1 MTITEIRQILES
13 PYNRKVWK
21 GFLQTQFTNNKLNA
35 EDRVISLS
43 DKTLSKQCLSMGN
56 YEINEYTKIGIFEVE
71 LNEKVRITRN
81 RVALRNLIKDLTKQ
95 VAGAMVVFVQGD
107 KWRFSYISKR
117 KVKNKETNE
126 IQDKETAP
134 KRYTY
139 LFGKGEKA
147 LTAAIRFDKL
157 IQKQQEN
164 IFQFL
169 SLADFEEA
177 FSVEKL
183 SKEFFKNYR
192 DTYEDFVQFLTGKRY
207 GKKGNKYVEQLMHQP
222 DRQLTALFNRD
233 EKQARDFCKRM
244 MGRIVFLY
252 FIQKKGWLAVAQGQ
266 KWGEGNPDYLYDLF
280 KKSKHKDD
288 FYFQELVPLF
298 FKTLNNP
305 DSEKNSHNLRF
316 PYLNGGL
323 FDDIQDR
330 KYNKL
335 HLPEHIFQN
344 LFETFNNYN
353 FTIYEDAPD
362 EQTVAVDPE
371 MLGHIFENLLED
383 NKDKGAFY
391 TPKEIVHYMCKESL
405 KAYII
410 SNDEKQYSN
419 NELANRT
426 IDRIIQ
432 QQELESDEKQ
442 YAEKNAFKIIDALEQ
457 VKICDP
463 AIGSGAFPMGLL
475 QEIFNAQ
482 IYLQEL
488 KGFKKGVSDA
498 DIKRHIIEESIY
510 GVDIDAGAVDIARL
524 RFWLSLVV
532 DEQEPQPLPNLDFKI
547 ICANTL
553 IPSGYDKFIDLAEK
567 TQTPTLLRMDGEIQ
581 KLQSIR
587 DDYFTAKKKE
597 VKKELQEKFED
608 TKAYILSEFES
619 LRKTWNLGEFIDKIG
634 EWHPFNFEAL
644 PCSWFDAWWMFGVKD
659 GFDIVIGNPPY
670 VQLQKDGGK
679 LAKLYQPYQYDT
691 FERTGDIYSLF
702 YERGVQHLNEKG
714 ILCYITSNKWM
725 RANYGASTRK
735 FFAEK
740 THPLLLIDF
749 GNVQV
754 FDTATVDTNIFI
766 LQNKPKANKHES
778 KEALAVRINND
789 FNIEDQSL
797 QKYVLSNSYKLSSL
811 NHNAWVVGERD
822 IYNIKEFVEQQGTP
836 LNKWD
841 IVINYGLKTGLNE
854 AFIIS
859 GAEKDKLIQVHESSE
874 QVLKPILR
882 GKDISSW
889 YPEFADLWLV
899 YIPWHFPLH
908 EDSSIVG
915 STPKAE
921 PEFRKHYPAI
931 YNHLLKFK
939 RELSARNQAEIGIRY
954 EWFALQRFGSNY
966 WKDFEKPKIIYPNMT
981 KYMPFVYDEKD
992 NFYSNDKSFILLGK
1006 HLKYL
1011 TCFFNSKLF
1020 KYCFSDNFP
1029 ELQGGTRELRKVF
1042 FDKIPVKQIS
1052 DEQEKSFAKIVDYL
1066 VALKKENSQEPTDQ
1080 LMFIYFEQIA
1090 NALVF
1095 ELYFKEAF
1103 KNMNLEIAK
1112 YIRDLPDLNEKEK
1125 ALHQLRKIY
1134 VSINQDNHKVKQS
1147 LFSMLS
1153 IPQIELIMNSIEI

>member
-35 EDRVISLS
+35 EDRVISFS
-43 DKTLSKQCLSMGN
+43 DKTLSKQCLSLGN

-71 LNEKVRITRN
+71 LNAKVNITRN

-107 KWRFSYISKR
+107 KWRFSYISKQ

-157 IQKQQEN
+157 IKKQQEN
-164 IFQFL
+164 IYQFL
-169 SLADFEEA
+169 SLDDFEEA

-183 SKEFFKNYR
+183 SKEFFKNYKG
-192 DTYEDFVQFLTGKRY
+192 TYEDFVQFLTGKRY
-207 GKKGNKYVEQLMHQP
+207 GKKGNKYVEQIIHEP
-222 DRQLTALFNRD
+222 DWQMIALFGGKD
-233 EKQARDFCKRM
+233 EKAEKQARDFCKRM

-252 FIQKKGWLAVAQGQ
+252 FIQKKGWLAVAQGK

-280 KKSKHKDD
+280 KKSKYKDD

-305 DSEKNSHNLRF
+305 DSENSSHTLRF

-323 FDDIQDR
+323 FDDSQDR
-330 KYNKL
+330 IYNKL

-362 EQTVAVDPE
+362 EHTVAVDPE

-405 KAYII
+405 KAYLFAHDEQHFAN
-410 SNDEKQYSN
+410 ND
-419 NELANRT
+419 LARQT
-426 IDRIIQ
+426 IDKIIQ
-432 QQELESDEKQ
+432 QQELESEEKQ
-442 YAEKNAFKIIDALEQ
+442 FAEKNAFKIIDALEQ

-475 QEIFNAQ
+475 QEIFNTQ

-498 DIKRHIIEESIY
+498 DIKKHIIEESIY

-532 DEQEPQPLPNLDFKI
+532 DEQVPQPLPNLDFKI
-547 ICANTL
+547 LCANTL
-553 IPSGYDKFIDLAEK
+553 IPL
-567 TQTPTLLRMDGEIQ
+567 GEI
-581 KLQSIR
+581 KSW
-587 DDYFTAKKKE
+587 DMDAKASMA
-597 VKKELQEKFED
+597 VKELAKIRHDFFNVSSEEKLKLERQFKKVQTDLLSWRELA
-608 TKAYILSEFES
+608 TKDNYEFYS
-619 LRKTWNLGEFIDKIG
+619 KLYGFN
-634 EWHPFNFEAL
+634 PFDFQTA
-644 PCSWFDAWWMFGVKD
+644 PCSWFDAWWMFGIKD

-679 LAKLYQPYQYDT
+679 LAKLYQLYQYDT

-702 YERGVQHLNEKG
+702 YERGVQLLNDKG

-766 LQNKPKANKHES
+766 LKNKPKARTHEPT
-778 KEALAVRINND
+778 EFMAVRINND
-789 FNIEDQSL
+789 FDLADRSINA
-797 QKYVLSNSYKLSSL
+797 YVLNNKYSL
-811 NHNAWVVGERD
+811 TSINHNAWVIGEKD
-822 IYNIKEFVEQQGTP
+822 IYDIKDFVEQQGT
-836 LNKWD
+836 LLTKWD

-854 AFIIS
+854 AFIIT
-859 GAEKDKLIQVHESSE
+859 GDEKEKLIQEHESSE
-874 QVLKPILR
+874 KVLKPILR

-915 STPKAE
+915 ATPKAE
-921 PEFRKHYPAI
+921 PEFKKHYPAI
-931 YNHLLKFK
+931 YNHLLKYK
-939 RELSARNQAEIGIRY
+939 KELSARNQAEIGIRY
-954 EWFALQRFGSNY
+954 EWYALQRFGSNY
-966 WKDFEKPKIIYPNMT
+966 CKDFEKPKIIYPNMT

-992 NFYSNDKSFILLGK
+992 HFYSNDKCFILLGK

-1042 FDKIPVKQIS
+1042 FDKIPVKQIT
-1052 DEQEKSFAKIVDYL
+1052 DEQEIPFAKMVDYL

-1080 LMFIYFEQIA
+1080 FMFIYFEQIA

-1095 ELYFKEAF
+1095 ELYFKEVF
-1103 KNMNLEIAK
+1103 KKMKLEIAK
-1112 YIRDLPDLNEKEK
+1112 HISELHDLNEKEK
-1125 ALHQLRKIY
+1125 TLHQLRKIY
-1134 VSINQDNHKVKQS
+1134 VSINQDNHAVKQS

-1153 IPQIELIMNSIEI
+1153 IPQIELIMNSVEI

>member
-13 PYNRKVWK
+13 PYDRKVWK

-35 EDRVISLS
+35 EDRLISLS
-43 DKTLSKQCLSMGN
+43 NKTLSKQCLSLGN
-56 YEINEYTKIGIFEVE
+56 YEINEYTKIGIFEIE
-71 LNEKVRITRN
+71 LNEKVNITRN
-81 RVALRNLIKDLTKQ
+81 RVSLRNLIKDLTKQ

-117 KVKNKETNE
+117 KIKNKDTNE

-157 IQKQQEN
+157 IQKQREN
-164 IFQFL
+164 IFQYL
-169 SLADFEEA
+169 SLDDFEEA

-183 SKEFFKNYR
+183 SKEFFKNYKN
-192 DTYEDFVQFLTGKRY
+192 TYDDFVQFLTGKRY
-207 GKKGNKYVEQLMHQP
+207 GKKGNKYVEQVIHEP
-222 DRQLTALFNRD
+222 DWQLTALFIKD

-252 FIQKKGWLAVAQGQ
+252 FIQKKGWLAVAQGK
-266 KWGEGNPDYLYDLF
+266 KWGEGNPDYLYNLF

-305 DSEKNSHNLRF
+305 DSEKSSHKLRF

-323 FDDIQDR
+323 FDDSQDS

-362 EQTVAVDPE
+362 EHTVAVDPE

-405 KAYII
+405 KAYLYAY
-410 SNDEKQYSN
+410 DEKNFAN
-419 NELANRT
+419 NELTKRS
-426 IDRIIQ
+426 IDKIIQ
-432 QQELESDEKQ
+432 QQELNSEEKQ
-442 YAEKNAFKIIDALEQ
+442 FAEKNAFKIIDAFEQ

-498 DIKRHIIEESIY
+498 DIKKHIIEESIY

-532 DEQEPQPLPNLDFKI
+532 DENEPQPLPNLDFKI

-553 IPSGYDKFIDLAEK
+553 IPTSYDKFLDLAEK

-587 DDYFTAKKKE
+587 DDYFI
-597 VKKELQEKFED
+597 VKNRDDKNELQGKFEN
-608 TKAYILSEFES
+608 TKAYILSEFKS
-619 LRKTWNLGEFIDKIG
+619 LRNTYNLGDFIDKIG

-644 PCSWFDAWWMFGVKD
+644 PCSWFDTWWMFGVKD

-679 LAKLYQPYQYDT
+679 LAKLYQPHKYDT

-702 YERGVQHLNEKG
+702 YERGVQLLNDKG

-754 FDTATVDTNIFI
+754 FDTATVDTNILI

-797 QKYVLSNSYKLSSL
+797 QEYVISNGYTLSSL
-811 NHNAWVVGERD
+811 NHNAWVVGEKD
-822 IYNIKEFVEQQGTP
+822 TYNIKEIVEQQGIP
-836 LNKWD
+836 LNDWN
-841 IVINYGLKTGLNE
+841 IQINYGVKTGFND
-854 AFIIS
+854 AFIIPNDVKQKIILDDPNS
-859 GAEKDKLIQVHESSE
+859 EKI
-874 QVLKPILR
+874 LKKVLR
-882 GKDISSW
+882 GKDISAW
-889 YPEFADLWLV
+889 YPDYAGYWL
-899 YIPWHFPLH
+899 ISTFP
-908 EDSSIVG
+908 SITVDIDKYQG
-915 STPKAE
+915 IK
-921 PEFRKHYPAI
+921 
-931 YNHLLKFK
+931 NHLLSFGKNRLEQDGNGRK
-939 RELSARNQAEIGIRY
+939 KTGNK
-954 EWFALQRFGSNY
+954 WFETQDQISY
-966 WKDFEKPKIIYPNMT
+966 WENFESQKIIYPNMT
-981 KYMPFVYDEKD
+981 KYLPFVYDEGD
-992 NFYSNDKSFILLGK
+992 NFYSNDKSFILSGK
-1006 HLKYL
+1006 NLKYL

-1042 FDKIPVKQIS
+1042 FDKIPVKQIT
-1052 DEQEKSFAKIVDYL
+1052 DEQEIPFAKMVDYL
-1066 VALKKENSQEPTDQ
+1066 VALKKENSQESTDQ
-1080 LMFIYFEQIA
+1080 LMFIYFEQLA

-1095 ELYFKEAF
+1095 ELYFKDEF
-1103 KNMNLEIAK
+1103 QKMNLEIAK
-1112 YIRDLPDLNEKEK
+1112 FISVLPDLDGKEK
-1125 ALHQLRKIY
+1125 ALHNLRKIY
-1134 VSINQDNHKVKQS
+1134 ITINQDNHKVKQS

-1153 IPQIELIMNSIEI
+1153 IPQIELIMNSVEI

>member
-13 PYNRKVWK
+13 PYDRKVWK

-43 DKTLSKQCLSMGN
+43 DKTLSKQCFSLGN
-56 YEINEYTKIGIFEVE
+56 YEIGEYTKIGIFEVE
-71 LNEKVRITRN
+71 LNEKVNITRN

-117 KVKNKETNE
+117 KVKNAATNE

-157 IQKQQEN
+157 IQKQREN
-164 IFQFL
+164 IFQYL
-169 SLADFEEA
+169 SLDDFEEA

-183 SKEFFKNYR
+183 SKEFFKNYK

-207 GKKGNKYVEQLMHQP
+207 GKKGNKYVEHVIHQP
-222 DRQLTALFNRD
+222 DWQLTALFNKD

-252 FIQKKGWLAVAQGQ
+252 FIQKKGWLAVAEGK

-305 DSEKNSHNLRF
+305 DSEKSSHSLRF

-323 FDDIQDR
+323 FDDSQDR

-362 EQTVAVDPE
+362 EHTVAVDPE

-405 KAYII
+405 KAYLYAY
-410 SNDEKQYSN
+410 DEHNFAN
-419 NELANRT
+419 NELAKRS
-426 IDRIIQ
+426 IDKIIQ
-432 QQELESDEKQ
+432 QQELNNEEKQ
-442 YAEKNAFKIIDALEQ
+442 FAEKNAFKIIDAFEQ

-498 DIKRHIIEESIY
+498 DIKKHIIEESIY

-553 IPSGYDKFIDLAEK
+553 IPL
-567 TQTPTLLRMDGEIQ
+567 GEI
-581 KLQSIR
+581 KSW
-587 DDYFTAKKKE
+587 DMDAKASLA
-597 VKKELQEKFED
+597 VKELAKIRHDFFNVSSEEKLKLERQFKKVQTDLLSWRELA
-608 TKAYILSEFES
+608 TKDNYEFYTK
-619 LRKTWNLGEFIDKIG
+619 LYGFN
-634 EWHPFNFEAL
+634 PFDFQTA

-679 LAKLYQPYQYDT
+679 LAKLYQPYKYDT

-702 YERGVQHLNEKG
+702 YERGVQLLNDKG

-754 FDTATVDTNIFI
+754 FDTATVDTNILI

-797 QKYVLSNSYKLSSL
+797 QDYVISNGYNLSSL
-811 NHNAWVVGERD
+811 NHNAWVVGEKD
-822 IYNIKEFVEQQGTP
+822 IFDIKEFVENQGVP
-836 LNKWD
+836 LYNWD
-841 IVINYGLKTGLNE
+841 IRINYGLKTGFNE

-859 GAEKDKLIQVHESSE
+859 GEEKERLISLDDKSSE
-874 QVLKPILR
+874 VLKPILR
-882 GKDISSW
+882 GKDIS
-889 YPEFADLWLV
+889 F
-899 YIPWHFPLH
+899 
-908 EDSSIVG
+908 
-915 STPKAE
+915 
-921 PEFRKHYPAI
+921 
-931 YNHLLKFK
+931 
-939 RELSARNQAEIGIRY
+939 
-954 EWFALQRFGSNY
+954 
-966 WKDFEKPKIIYPNMT
+966 
-981 KYMPFVYDEKD
+981 
-992 NFYSNDKSFILLGK
+992 
-1006 HLKYL
+1006 
-1011 TCFFNSKLF
+1011 C
-1020 KYCFSDNFP
+1020 
-1029 ELQGGTRELRKVF
+1029 
-1042 FDKIPVKQIS
+1042 
-1052 DEQEKSFAKIVDYL
+1052 
-1066 VALKKENSQEPTDQ
+1066 
-1080 LMFIYFEQIA
+1080 
-1090 NALVF
+1090 
-1095 ELYFKEAF
+1095 
-1103 KNMNLEIAK
+1103 
-1112 YIRDLPDLNEKEK
+1112 
-1125 ALHQLRKIY
+1125 
-1134 VSINQDNHKVKQS
+1134 
-1147 LFSMLS
+1147 
-1153 IPQIELIMNSIEI
+1153 

>member
-1 MTITEIRQILES
+1 MTVTEIRNILES
-13 PYNRKVWK
+13 PYDRKVWK
-21 GFLQTQFTNNKLNA
+21 GFLKTQFTNNKLNA
-35 EDRVISLS
+35 EDRIISLS
-43 DKTLSKQCLSMGN
+43 DKILSKQCLSLGN

-71 LNEKVRITRN
+71 LNEKVNITRN

-95 VAGAMVVFVQGD
+95 VAGAMVVFVQGE
-107 KWRFSYISKR
+107 KWRFSYVSKR
-117 KVKNKETNE
+117 KVKDKDTNE
-126 IQDKETAP
+126 IQEKETAP

-139 LFGKGEKA
+139 LFGKNEKA
-147 LTAAIRFDKL
+147 LTAAIRFDRL
-157 IQKQQEN
+157 IQKQRQD
-164 IFQFL
+164 IFHFL
-169 SLADFEEA
+169 STDDFEEA

-183 SKEFFKNYR
+183 SKEFFSKYKEA
-192 DTYEDFVQFLTGKRY
+192 YEDFVQFLTGKRY
-207 GKKGNKYVEQLMHQP
+207 GKKGNKYVEQTIHEP
-222 DRQLTALFNRD
+222 DWQLTALFNKD

-252 FIQKKGWLAVAQGQ
+252 FIQKKGWLAVAQGK

-280 KKSKHKDD
+280 KKSRHKDD
-288 FYFQELVPLF
+288 FYHHELVPLF
-298 FKTLNNP
+298 FKTLNNI
-305 DSEKNSHNLRF
+305 DSENQSNSLRF

-323 FDDIQDR
+323 FDDSQDK

-335 HLPEHIFQN
+335 QLPEHIFQN

-362 EQTVAVDPE
+362 EHTVAVDPE

-405 KAYII
+405 KAYLFAH
-410 SNDEKQYSN
+410 DEQQFANSD
-419 NELANRT
+419 LAKRT
-426 IDRIIQ
+426 IDKIIQ
-432 QQELESDEKQ
+432 QLELTDEEKQ
-442 YAEKNAFKIIDALEQ
+442 FAEKNAYKIIDALEQ

-498 DIKRHIIEESIY
+498 DIKKHIIEESIY

-547 ICANTL
+547 VCANTL
-553 IPSGYDKFIDLAEK
+553 VPLGSLQEYDMEGKAA
-567 TQTPTLLRMDGEIQ
+567 Q
-581 KLQSIR
+581 
-587 DDYFTAKKKE
+587 A
-597 VKKELQEKFED
+597 VKELEALRHDFFNVSSDNKLRLERQFKKIQTDLLSLRELSTTKNFEIYTKLYEFNPFED
-608 TKAYILSEFES
+608 T
-619 LRKTWNLGEFIDKIG
+619 
-634 EWHPFNFEAL
+634 
-644 PCSWFDAWWMFGVKD
+644 PCSWFDAWWMFGIKQ

-679 LAKLYQPYQYDT
+679 LAKLYQTFKYET

-702 YERGVQHLNEKG
+702 YERGVQLLSETG
-714 ILCYITSNKWM
+714 ILCFITSNKWM
-725 RANYGASTRK
+725 RANYGASTRQ

-740 THPLLLIDF
+740 TYPLLLIDF

-754 FDTATVDTNIFI
+754 FDTATVDTNILL
-766 LQNKPKANKHES
+766 LQNKPKARVYAN

-789 FNIEDQSL
+789 FNLDDESL
-797 QKYVLSNSYKLSSL
+797 QEYVLKNGYKLSSL
-811 NHNAWVVGERD
+811 SHNAWVVGERD
-822 IYNIKEFVEQQGTP
+822 IYDIKAFVEQQGVP
-836 LNKWD
+836 LAQWD
-841 IVINYGLKTGLNE
+841 IVINYGLKTGLND
-854 AFIIS
+854 AFIINR
-859 GAEKDKLIQVHESSE
+859 ELKDKLISE
-874 QVLKPILR
+874 DEKSREVLKPILR

-889 YPEFADLWLV
+889 YPDFADLWLV

-908 EDSSIVG
+908 EDTSIVG
-915 STPKAE
+915 ATNKAE
-921 PEFRKHYPAI
+921 PEFKKRYPAI
-931 YNHLLKFK
+931 YNHLLKYK
-939 RELSARNQAEIGIRY
+939 SELSARNQAEVGVRY

-981 KYMPFVYDEKD
+981 KYMPFVYDEND
-992 NFYSNDKSFILLGK
+992 NFYSNDKSFILLGV

-1011 TCFFNSKLF
+1011 VCFFNSKLF

-1042 FDKIPVKQIS
+1042 FDKIPVKQIA
-1052 DEQEKSFAKIVDYL
+1052 DEKEKPFAKMVDYL
-1066 VALKKENSQEPTDQ
+1066 VAFKKENSSEPTDQ
-1080 LMFIYFEQIA
+1080 FIFIYFEQIV
-1090 NALVF
+1090 NALIF
-1095 ELYFKEAF
+1095 ELYFKADFEQR
-1103 KNMNLEIAK
+1103 KLSIAK
-1112 YIRDLPDLNEKEK
+1112 YVAELPSLNQLEKPI
-1125 ALHQLRKIY
+1125 HQLRKIY
-1134 VSINQDNHKVKQS
+1134 VDINRDNHPIKDAV
-1147 LFSMLS
+1147 FNMLA
-1153 IPQIELIMNSIEI
+1153 IPQIELIMNSK

>member
-1 MTITEIRQILES
+1 MTVSEIRHILES
-13 PYNRKVWK
+13 PYDRKVWK

-43 DKTLSKQCLSMGN
+43 DKTLSKQCLSLGN

-71 LNEKVRITRN
+71 LNEKVNITRN
-81 RVALRNLIKDLTKQ
+81 RVALRNLLKDLTKQ

-117 KVKNKETNE
+117 KVKNTATNE

-139 LFGKGEKA
+139 LFGKNEKA

-169 SLADFEEA
+169 TLDDFEEA

-183 SKEFFKNYR
+183 SKEFFKNYKEA
-192 DTYEDFVQFLTGKRY
+192 YEDFVQFLTGKRY
-207 GKKGNKYVEQLMHQP
+207 GKKGNKYVEQVIHEP
-222 DRQLTALFNRD
+222 DWQLTALFNKD

-252 FIQKKGWLAVAQGQ
+252 FIQKKGWLAVAKGK

-280 KKSKHKDD
+280 TKSKHKED
-288 FYFQELVPLF
+288 FYHQELVPLF
-298 FKTLNNP
+298 FRTLSNP
-305 DSEKNSHNLRF
+305 DYEKANNDFRF

-323 FDDIQDR
+323 FDDSQDR

-335 HLPEHIFQN
+335 YMPERIFKH

-362 EQTVAVDPE
+362 EHTVAVDPE

-405 KAYII
+405 KAYLFAQ
-410 SNDEKQYSN
+410 DENHFGN
-419 NELANRT
+419 NELAKQA
-426 IDRIIQ
+426 IDKIIQ
-432 QQELESDEKQ
+432 QQELNDDEKQ
-442 YAEKNAFKIIDALEQ
+442 FAEKNAYKIIGALEQ
-457 VKICDP
+457 VKVCDP

-475 QEIFNAQ
+475 QEIFNAL

-498 DIKRHIIEESIY
+498 DIKKHIIEESIY
-510 GVDIDAGAVDIARL
+510 GVDIDSGAVDIARL

-532 DEQEPQPLPNLDFKI
+532 DEPEPQPLPNLDFKI

-553 IPSGYDKFIDLAEK
+553 IPLGKINELDMDAKASLAVKELEK
-567 TQTPTLLRMDGEIQ
+567 IRHDFFSVSSEE
-581 KLQSIR
+581 KLQLER
-587 DDYFTAKKKE
+587 RFKK
-597 VKKELQEKFED
+597 VQNDLLS
-608 TKAYILSEFES
+608 LSE
-619 LRKTWNLGEFIDKIG
+619 LATKDNYEFYTKLWG
-634 EWHPFNFEAL
+634 FNPFDFQAA
-644 PCSWFDAWWMFGVKD
+644 PCGWFDPWWMFGVKD

-679 LAKLYQPYQYDT
+679 LAKLYQSIKYDT

-702 YERGVQHLNEKG
+702 YERGVQLLNDKG

-725 RANYGASTRK
+725 RANYGVSTRQ

-740 THPLLLIDF
+740 TNPLLLIDF

-754 FDTATVDTNIFI
+754 FDTATVDTNILI
-766 LQNKPKANKHES
+766 LQNKLKTKKHES
-778 KEALAVRINND
+778 KEVFAVRFSNEFNLLESNIKD
-789 FNIEDQSL
+789 FVAQNG
-797 QKYVLSNSYKLSSL
+797 YYLSNL
-811 NHNAWVVGERD
+811 NQNSWVVGEKD
-822 IYNIKEFVEQQGTP
+822 IYNIKDFIEEQGTP
-836 LNKWD
+836 IREWSLNINRG
-841 IVINYGLKTGLNE
+841 IVTGYNE
-854 AFIIS
+854 AFVIDSKTRESIIKQDPNS
-859 GAEKDKLIQVHESSE
+859 ADII
-874 QVLKPILR
+874 KPMLR
-882 GKDISSW
+882 GKDINAW
-889 YPEFADLWLV
+889 YPEFEDFWL
-899 YIPWHFPLH
+899 IGTFP
-908 EDSSIVG
+908 S
-915 STPKAE
+915 
-921 PEFRKHYPAI
+921 RKLDI
-931 YNHLLKFK
+931 NNLLGIKEHLLSFGKSRLEQDGK
-939 RELSARNQAEIGIRY
+939 GRKKTGNKWY
-954 EWFALQRFGSNY
+954 ETQDQINY
-966 WKDFEKPKIIYPNMT
+966 WEEFEKPKMIFPNMT
-981 KYMPFVYDEKD
+981 KYLPFVYDETGIFTNQKC
-992 NFYSNDKSFILLGK
+992 FIITGNR
-1006 HLKYL
+1006 LKYL

-1029 ELQGGTRELRKVF
+1029 ELQGGTRELSKVYF
-1042 FDKIPVKQIS
+1042 EKIPVKQIS
-1052 DEQEKSFAKIVDYL
+1052 TKQEEPFEKIVDYL
-1066 VALKKENSQEPTDQ
+1066 VAFRKENSSEPSDQ
-1080 LMFIYFEQIA
+1080 FMFIYFEQIA

-1095 ELYFKEAF
+1095 ELYFKEEF
-1103 KNMNLEIAK
+1103 EKSDLSVAK
-1112 YIRDLPDLNEKEK
+1112 HIEELPELNQSSNESIIM
-1125 ALHQLRKIY
+1125 QLRKAYLKAHEQESPIRIA
-1134 VSINQDNHKVKQS
+1134 VE
-1147 LFSMLS
+1147 SMTS
-1153 IPQIELIMNSIEI
+1153 IPQINLIINTVTI

>member
-1 MTITEIRQILES
+1 MTITEIRHILES
-13 PYNRKVWK
+13 PYDRKVWK
-21 GFLQTQFTNNKLNA
+21 NFLQTQFTNNKLNA

-43 DKTLSKQCLSMGN
+43 DKTLSKQCLSLGN
-56 YEINEYTKIGIFEVE
+56 YELNEYTKIGIFEVE
-71 LNEKVRITRN
+71 LNEKVNITRN

-126 IQDKETAP
+126 IQEKETAP

-147 LTAAIRFDKL
+147 LTAAQRFDKL
-157 IQKQQEN
+157 IQKQKGN
-164 IFQFL
+164 FFDLL
-169 SLADFEEA
+169 SLDDFEDA

-183 SKEFFKNYR
+183 SKEFFDKYKEV
-192 DTYEDFVQFLTGKRY
+192 YEDFVEFITGKRY
-207 GKKGNKYVEQLMHQP
+207 VKRGSKWTEITTHEAHFQLRNYFGGENKH
-222 DRQLTALFNRD
+222 
-233 EKQARDFCKRM
+233 ARDFVKRM
-244 MGRIVFLY
+244 LGRIVFLY
-252 FIQKKGWLAVAQGQ
+252 FIQKKGWLAVPKGK
-266 KWGEGNPDYLYDLF
+266 KWGEGNPDYLFELF
-280 KKSKHKDD
+280 DKAKYKES
-288 FYFQELVPLF
+288 FYSDYLVPLF
-298 FKTLNNP
+298 FDTLNNP
-305 DSEKNSHNLRF
+305 GVQKDSNELRF

-323 FDDIQDR
+323 FDKSQDYR
-330 KYNKL
+330 YDKIALPSEIFEKL
-335 HLPEHIFQN
+335 FT
-344 LFETFNNYN
+344 TFNNYN
-353 FTIYEDAPD
+353 FTIHEDAPD
-362 EQTVAVDPE
+362 EHTVAVDPE

-405 KAYII
+405 KEYLLAH
-410 SNDEKQYSN
+410 DEKLFTD
-419 NELANRT
+419 NEIAVVA
-426 IDRIIQ
+426 IEKIIQ
-432 QQELESDEKQ
+432 QQELSEDEREF
-442 YAEKNAFKIIDALEQ
+442 AEKNAYAIIGALDN

-488 KGFKKGVSDA
+488 KGFKKGITDA
-498 DIKRHIIEESIY
+498 EIKKHIIEESIY

-532 DEQEPQPLPNLDFKI
+532 DEEVPQPLPNLAFKI
-547 ICANTL
+547 VCANTL
-553 IPSGYDKFIDLAEK
+553 IPLSTDKSMQYQIAGATDIIKEIEK
-567 TQTPTLLRMDGEIQ
+567 VRH
-581 KLQSIR
+581 S
-587 DDYFTAKKKE
+587 YFDSSKE
-597 VKKELQEKFED
+597 EKKELERQFKNLQNKLWNTAKDWVVSKDAEIYQRLLEFNPFED
-608 TKAYILSEFES
+608 KS
-619 LRKTWNLGEFIDKIG
+619 
-634 EWHPFNFEAL
+634 
-644 PCSWFDAWWMFGVKD
+644 CSWFDPWWMFGVKD

-670 VQLQKDGGK
+670 VQLQKDSGK

-702 YERGVQHLNEKG
+702 YERGVQLLNDKG

-740 THPLLLIDF
+740 TYPLLLIDF

-797 QKYVLSNSYKLSSL
+797 QEFVLSNGYKLSSL
-811 NHNAWVVGERD
+811 NHNAWVVGEKD
-822 IYNIKEFVEQQGTP
+822 IYDIKDYVEQQGTP
-836 LNKWD
+836 LTKWD
-841 IVINYGLKTGLNE
+841 IVINYGLKTGLND

-859 GAEKDKLIQVHESSE
+859 GAEKDKLIQEHESSE

-889 YPEFADLWLV
+889 YPEFANLWLV

-908 EDSSIVG
+908 EDPSIVG
-915 STPKAE
+915 ATPKAE
-921 PEFRKHYPAI
+921 PEFRKQYPAI

-939 RELSARNQAEIGIRY
+939 KELSARNQAEIGIRY

-981 KYMPFVYDEKD
+981 KYLPFVYDEKD
-992 NFYSNDKSFILLGK
+992 NFYSNDKSFFLLGK

-1042 FDKIPVKQIS
+1042 FDKIPVKQIT
-1052 DEQEKSFAKIVDYL
+1052 DEQEIPFAKMVDYL

-1080 LMFIYFEQIA
+1080 FMFIYFEQIA

-1095 ELYFKEAF
+1095 ELYFKEEF
-1103 KNMNLEIAK
+1103 KYMNLEIAK
-1112 YIRDLPDLNEKEK
+1112 YIRELPDLNEKEK
-1125 ALHQLRKIY
+1125 ALHQLRKTY
-1134 VSINQDNHKVKQS
+1134 VSINQDNHAVKQS

-1153 IPQIELIMNSIEI
+1153 IPQIELIMNSVEI